1 MINLCANQQH
11 DYEEADF
18 SSSCKDEF
26 SIVEKALTT
35 MKKAQPISATP
46 IEEPVSEQACLVKN
60 LQEVTSLSSHEMA
73 ESIKAEEQIYYT
85 LCEDEESTG
94 PAYCVPSS
102 DEQTIYE
109 EYEGKR
115 FHKLYH
121 KDIV

>member
-1 MINLCANQQH
+1 MNSAPVYATP
-11 DYEEADF
+11 YEE
-18 SSSCKDEF
+18 
-26 SIVEKALTT
+26 
-35 MKKAQPISATP
+35 PIDAIPSF
-46 IEEPVSEQACLVKN
+46 VNGLY
-60 LQEVTSLSSHEMA
+60 EVTVITSLEMA
-73 ESIKAEEQIYYT
+73 ESIKAEEQVYHT
-85 LCEDEESTG
+85 LCEEENTG

>member
-1 MINLCANQQH
+1 MYATP
-11 DYEEADF
+11 YEE
-18 SSSCKDEF
+18 
-26 SIVEKALTT
+26 
-35 MKKAQPISATP
+35 PIDAKPKP
-46 IEEPVSEQACLVKN
+46 IDAKPCLVN
-60 LQEVTSLSSHEMA
+60 GLYEVTVITSHEMA
-73 ESIKAEEQIYYT
+73 ESIKAEEQIYHT

-115 FHKLYH
+115 FRKLYH

>member
-1 MINLCANQQH
+1 
-11 DYEEADF
+11 
-18 SSSCKDEF
+18 
-26 SIVEKALTT
+26 
-35 MKKAQPISATP
+35 MKKAQPVYATP
-46 IEEPVSEQACLVKN
+46 IEEPVNVQACLVNN
-60 LQEVTSLSSHEMA
+60 LYDEITSLSSYEMA
-73 ESIKAEEQIYYT
+73 ESVKAEEQIYYT

-115 FHKLYH
+115 FHKLYQ

>member
-1 MINLCANQQH
+1 M
-11 DYEEADF
+11 E
-18 SSSCKDEF
+18 
-26 SIVEKALTT
+26 
-35 MKKAQPISATP
+35 KAQPETSATP
-46 IEEPVSEQACLVKN
+46 IEEPVSVDN
-60 LQEVTSLSSHEMA
+60 LHEVTSLSPHEMA

-85 LCEDEESTG
+85 LCEDEETIG

>member
-1 MINLCANQQH
+1 MSSTPVYATP
-11 DYEEADF
+11 YEE
-18 SSSCKDEF
+18 
-26 SIVEKALTT
+26 
-35 MKKAQPISATP
+35 PIDAKP
-46 IEEPVSEQACLVKN
+46 CLVN
-60 LQEVTSLSSHEMA
+60 GLYEVSVISPREMA
-73 ESIKAEEQIYYT
+73 ESIKAEEQIYHT
-85 LCEDEESTG
+85 LCEDEETIG